1 MYYNNVE
8 KITFDLWSWWESN
21 LASSDHESDLL
32 TTTPRWLYSKVQLFS
47 YLYIEYYNATLL
59 TVVMLHQRIMKIEE
73 KGVQLIT
80 KKITKA
86 YKEDHKKKSKHYACW
101 LLKKSHVHKG
111 DRCSYHMVKSNHSC
125 NSMLKHKKGIWIEE
139 RGSHVI

>member
-32 TTTPRWLYSKVQLFS
+32 TTTPRWLYSKVKLFS
-47 YLYIEYYNATLL
+47 YLCIEYYNATLL

-86 YKEDHKKKSKHYACW
+86 YKEDHKKKSKSLCMLAPE
-101 LLKKSHVHKG
+101 KE
-111 DRCSYHMVKSNHSC
+111 SC
-125 NSMLKHKKGIWIEE
+125 T
-139 RGSHVI
+139 